1 MSKIQIPSAK
11 GAAARYQSG
20 KEITGSSGRAPDSVT
35 VLREFVNA
43 ADNAKALT
51 SGGRPRSESSRLA
64 LLEAAY
70 SLMRRHPVS
79 AISTQQIA
87 NQAGVSTATVY
98 RWWPTKESLLLD
110 AFLHVKEKEIPLKE
124 EGSPLERLREHA
136 IAAGRFFE
144 GENGRVAAR
153 ILTAIQDDKTLR
165 EAFTEQLYL
174 PQSNRMMKVAQEAI
188 KAGELPP
195 GTDLKLFLDT
205 LFGSCLVKLLMR
217 HESVRRYDTESFFDF
232 AVAGARSY
240 WAR

>member
-1 MSKIQIPSAK
+1 MSKIQFP
-11 GAAARYQSG
+11 
-20 KEITGSSGRAPDSVT
+20 EV
-35 VLREFVNA
+35 
-43 ADNAKALT
+43 ADNAKAVV
-51 SGGRPRSESSRLA
+51 SGGRPRSESSRLS

-70 SLMRRHPVS
+70 SLMRKHPVS

-87 NQAGVSTATVY
+87 NKAGVSTATVY

-110 AFLHVKEKEIPLKE
+110 AFLHVKEKEIPLRE
-124 EGSPLERLREHA
+124 EGPALERMREHA
-136 IAAGRFFE
+136 IAAGKFFE

-153 ILTAIQDDKTLR
+153 ILTAIQDDKGLR

-174 PQSNRMMKVAQEAI
+174 PQSSRMMKVAQEAVD
-188 KAGELPP
+188 AGELPS

-217 HESVRRYDTESFFDF
+217 HESVRRYDTEAFFDF

-240 WAR
+240 WGGGSKKK